1 MDCFAETEG
10 KRAHDPLYQ
19 RRAPATGVPVD
30 DVESVV
36 DVPGAVIVGAGPAG
50 LAVGAMLGLAGVA
63 YVVLER
69 CGCIASLWRHRTY
82 DRLCLH
88 LPKRFCE
95 LPLMPFP
102 VSYPEYPTKDQFLEY
117 LDSYARRFAVE
128 PVFRRA
134 VISAEFD
141 GESWWVYTKEVIT
154 AAVGGEQAV
163 LGCTM
168 TVYRS
173 KWLVVATGE
182 NAEPAVP
189 EIEGAG
195 RFKGQIMHSSEYRN
209 GVGYAGKR
217 VLVVGCGNSGMEV
230 SLDLCNHNARASM
243 VVRDTVHVLP
253 REVLGCS
260 TFGICMWL
268 LRWLPI
274 QTVDRLVLLVARLV
288 IGDTARL
295 GFPRPA
301 LGPLELKAVSGKT
314 PVLDVGTLAKI
325 RTGHIKVVPAVQC
338 FQEHGVEFVG
348 GRVEEFDVVI
358 LATGYKSN
366 VPYWLKESEFFSEKD
381 GFPRKSNGWKGQ
393 NGLYAVGFS
402 RRGLLGVSIDATN
415 IVEDIVQ
422 RWHDNG
428 YKTSQSN

>member
-1 MDCFAETEG
+1 
-10 KRAHDPLYQ
+10 
-19 RRAPATGVPVD
+19 
-30 DVESVV
+30 
-36 DVPGAVIVGAGPAG
+36 
-50 LAVGAMLGLAGVA
+50 
-63 YVVLER
+63 
-69 CGCIASLWRHRTY
+69 
-82 DRLCLH
+82 
-88 LPKRFCE
+88 
-95 LPLMPFP
+95 MPFP

-243 VVRDTVHVLP
+243 VVRDTA
-253 REVLGCS
+253 
-260 TFGICMWL
+260 
-268 LRWLPI
+268 
-274 QTVDRLVLLVARLV
+274 VDRLVLLVARLV